1 MLNNSDTFA
10 ILDGVGQGEGQ
21 GDPQGVS
28 HWIGDD
34 RTATDGSVSLVPQYS
49 DSEDEDIVLVS
60 ESPTDCKWFQILI
73 SILGFGFYTWASGHG
88 VGLPLLL
95 YTCSCRKPS
104 IMARFLWSWTTQYI
118 LPCTFRLIWHEC
130 YNCDHVN
137 ICMCKSNSVCIQIQ
151 YSCIRKSVVQRYMK
165 KML

>member
-1 MLNNSDTFA
+1 MLHNSDTFA

-95 YTCSCRKPS
+95 YTCVGNHQLWPDFCEAEPLNIFCPAHFDSFAMNALIVIMS
-104 IMARFLWSWTTQYI
+104 IFVCVNLTPYA
-118 LPCTFRLIWHEC
+118 FR
-130 YNCDHVN
+130 
-137 ICMCKSNSVCIQIQ
+137 SNTAVSE
-151 YSCIRKSVVQRYMK
+151 SR
-165 KML
+165 